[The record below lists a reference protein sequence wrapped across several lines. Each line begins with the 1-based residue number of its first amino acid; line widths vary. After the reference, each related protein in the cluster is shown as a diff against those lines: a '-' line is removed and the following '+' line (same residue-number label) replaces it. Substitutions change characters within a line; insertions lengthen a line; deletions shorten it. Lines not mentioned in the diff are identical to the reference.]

1 VTAELEL
8 TVIQPAAEL
17 GYVAGFA
24 ITDELIHVAG
34 GTSSAAPFVLA
45 SSNAK
50 RFERMRTPRELG
62 LRGIAV
68 HRGEVWSCG
77 EFGQLARSSDHGA
90 TWKLV
95 PTQTDACMFAIAAI
109 GDDLWL
115 AGDRGFCARMR
126 GTAIEPIDLGT
137 RARLAAIY
145 EHDGD
150 VIVVSR
156 DGVLQRWR
164 AGELKGVPT
173 GATTGLTGV
182 AITKRGTWIA
192 IGDRGFIT
200 RSPDGAWFSR
210 SSSGTD
216 ADLEAVLA
224 LPDGRVVIVGDRG
237 AILIS
242 TDDGRTWHPHEAATT
257 AHLWTLARFGDGVL
271 IGGDG
276 GLIAKLAPAGDA
288 TWADRPDVFVQRDA
302 WIAAGP
308 DGFVEQSLTT
318 ILEDEPEDEDGGDG
332 DDDDADDDDDEDGDD
347 DGDDDADDAD
357 DTDGEV
363 FHTRAFAATYGI
375 EAAPELVALDRALAQ
390 RHLLGLALRFSP
402 PSGNAFEQL
411 ILREQRDPHSTAL
424 AEAFAGVVA
433 LGGGHCLELYGW
445 DAPRQ
450 VLRFDTG
457 AQTLAVVADSL
468 DSFAYAAVVARKRL
482 DGDRAELAARALAG
496 RISPDDPERR
506 DTEFLLCRAR
516 WLRALLRGERR
527 LAELFDADLNQI
539 VPADQLRARL
549 AACERYVPTALYSLW
564 RAFWFE
570 EPELARY
577 LEVARAHRAGLVRDA
592 ATLVDELLAGR
603 NQLGAIDDVRAHG
616 AAFRA
621 LGLEPRRTSRAA
633 EELAQAP
640 RARWTEL
647 AWRALDDA
655 DALRVVLEQSVFADH
670 VAAVVA
676 LRDLP
681 EHDRRIA
688 IPKLADQLPAE
699 LEPVLVG
706 SLLRSDPAELA
717 VAPHDEPGD
726 DRVRV
731 ALRMTERAIRIAP
744 AVGAIQHAHAMRM
757 IDAEEAGLAGKL
769 DALLRAA
776 TALEPSVRVEI
787 ALRLAS
793 SARVATA
800 IDAAVAASDELD
812 RDDLLDLGEL
822 ILHRAPDRFAA
833 LMIPDDVDAL
843 CALAGTAVAASQ
855 REHALALFERLLALP
870 IPDGG
875 DARGN
880 YLHALDQA
888 RAIEAFDIAAR
899 IADRAQPIG
908 PQHPDL
914 FHSAARA
921 YAAVGE
927 YGKAFQQVKLAF
939 EHDYARLGQVETDEH
954 LGPVRELPEF
964 KALFQDWHARQ
975 DGN

>member
-1 VTAELEL
+1 MT
-8 TVIQPAAEL
+8 
-17 GYVAGFA
+17 
-24 ITDELIHVAG
+24 
-34 GTSSAAPFVLA
+34 
-45 SSNAK
+45 
-50 RFERMRTPRELG
+50 TPRELG
-62 LRGIAV
+62 LRGVAV
-68 HRGEVWSCG
+68 HRGDVWSCG

-90 TWKLV
+90 TWKIV
-95 PTQTDACMFAIAAI
+95 PTQTDACMFAVAAI

-115 AGDRGFCARMR
+115 AGDRGFFARVR
-126 GTAIEPIDLGT
+126 AAAIEPVDLGT

-150 VIVVSR
+150 AIVVAR
-156 DGVLQRWR
+156 DGVLHRWR
-164 AGELKGVPT
+164 NGELKGVPT

-242 TDDGRTWHPHEAATT
+242 TDDGRTWHPHASELTL
-257 AHLWTLARFGDGVL
+257 HLWTLARFGDGVL

-276 GLIAKLAPAGDA
+276 GLIARLAPAGDV

-308 DGFVEQSLTT
+308 DGFVDHSLSA
-318 ILEDEPEDEDGGDG
+318 ILDDEPEDDDG
-332 DDDDADDDDDEDGDD
+332 DDDEDDDDDDDDDDEDGDD
-347 DGDDDADDAD
+347 GDDGDGDGDDN

-375 EAAPELVALDRALAQ
+375 DAAPELVALDRALAK
-390 RHLLGLALRFSP
+390 RHMLGLALRFAP
-402 PSGNAFEQL
+402 PRGNSFEQL
-411 ILREQRDPHSTAL
+411 IIREQRDPHATAL

-450 VLRFDTG
+450 VLRFDTS

-482 DGDRAELAARALAG
+482 DGDRAELATRALAG

-516 WLRALLRGERR
+516 WLRALLRGERDV
-527 LAELFDADLNQI
+527 AQLFDADLNQI

-570 EPELARY
+570 EPELVRY
-577 LEVARAHRAGLVRDA
+577 LEIARAHRAGLVRDA
-592 ATLVDELLAGR
+592 AILVDELLGSR
-603 NQLGAIDDVRAHG
+603 NQLGAIDDVRARR

-633 EELAQAP
+633 EELATAP

-670 VAAVVA
+670 VGAIVA

-706 SLLRSDPAELA
+706 SLLRTDPVELA
-717 VAPHDEPGD
+717 AGPADEPGD
-726 DRVRV
+726 DRVRI

-744 AVGAIQHAHAMRM
+744 ADGTIQHAHAMRM
-757 IDAEEAGLAGKL
+757 IDADEAGFAGKL

-776 TALEPSVRVEI
+776 TALEPSVRVKI
-787 ALRLAS
+787 AMRLAGS
-793 SARVATA
+793 PRVAMA
-800 IDAAVAASDELD
+800 IDAAVAASDELAS
-812 RDDLLDLGEL
+812 DDLLDLGEL
-822 ILHRAPDRFAA
+822 IRRRAPDRFTA
-833 LMIPDDVDAL
+833 LTVPDDVDAL

-855 REHALALFERLLALP
+855 RAHALALFERLLALP

-939 EHDYARLGQVETDEH
+939 EHDYSRLGQVETDEH

>member
-17 GYVAGFA
+17 GYVAAFA
-24 ITDELIHVAG
+24 ITDELVHAAG
-34 GTSSAAPFVLA
+34 GTSSAVPFVVA
-45 SSNAK
+45 SSNAR
-50 RFERMRTPRELG
+50 RFETMTTPRQLG

-68 HRGEVWSCG
+68 HRGELWLCG

-95 PTQTDACMFAIAAI
+95 PTQTDACMFAVASI
-109 GDDLWL
+109 GDELWL

-126 GTAIEPIDLGT
+126 GDVVEPLDLGT

-145 EHDGD
+145 EHDGN
-150 VIVVSR
+150 VIVVAR
-156 DGVLQRWR
+156 DGVLHRWR
-164 AGELKGVPT
+164 SGELKAVPT

-192 IGDRGFIT
+192 VGDRGFIT

-210 SSSGTD
+210 SASGTD
-216 ADLEAVLA
+216 VDLESVLA
-224 LPDGRVVIVGDRG
+224 LPDGRIVIVGDRG

-242 TDDGRTWHPHEAATT
+242 TDDGRTWHPHAAELS

-271 IGGDG
+271 IGGDA

-302 WIAAGP
+302 WIAVGP
-308 DGFVEQSLTT
+308 EGFVEASLAA
-318 ILEDEPEDEDGGDG
+318 ILEDEPP
-332 DDDDADDDDDEDGDD
+332 DDDD
-347 DGDDDADDAD
+347 DGDDDDDDDDDDDGDGDADGDGDGDAD
-357 DTDGEV
+357 DTEGEV
-363 FHTRAFAATYGI
+363 FHTRAFAAAYGI
-375 EAAPELVALDRALAQ
+375 EAAPELVALDRALAN
-390 RHLLGLALRFSP
+390 RRVLGLALRFAP
-402 PSGNAFEQL
+402 PRGNGFERL
-411 ILREQRDPHSTAL
+411 VVREQHDPYSTAL

-450 VLRFDTG
+450 VLRFDAN

-482 DGDRAELAARALAG
+482 DGDRGELAARALAG

-527 LAELFDADLNQI
+527 VADLFDADLNQI

-577 LEVARAHRAGLVRDA
+577 LEIARAHRAGLVRDA
-592 ATLVDELLAGR
+592 AALVDELLGGR
-603 NQLGAIDDVRAHG
+603 NQLGAIDDVRGHR

-633 EELAQAP
+633 EELASAP

-647 AWRALDDA
+647 AWRAIDDA

-670 VAAVVA
+670 VGALTA

-688 IPKLADQLPAE
+688 IPKLADRLPAE

-706 SLLRSDPAELA
+706 SLLRIDPGELA
-717 VAPHDEPGD
+717 VAPRDEVGD
-726 DRVRV
+726 ERVRV
-731 ALRMTERAIRIAP
+731 ALRMTERAIRLAP
-744 AVGAIQHAHAMRM
+744 ADGAIQHAHAMRM
-757 IDAEEAGLAGKL
+757 IDADEAGLAGKL

-776 TALEPSVRVEI
+776 TALEPSVRVKI

-793 SARVATA
+793 SPRLGVAL
-800 IDAAVAASDELD
+800 DAAVAASDELAS
-812 RDDLLDLGEL
+812 DDLLDLAEL
-822 ILHRAPDRFAA
+822 ILRRAPDRFAA
-833 LMIPDDVDAL
+833 LSVPDDVDAL

-855 REHALALFERLLALP
+855 RAHALALFERLLALP